1 MSLTETIKGFAALGN
16 DWDSYGAGPISPA
29 VIACALE
36 TAAALHAGG
45 WTVVPCGDGTIMF
58 IRYDENDEKQTITVW
73 AE

>member
-1 MSLTETIKGFAALGN
+1 MNLTETIKGFAALGN

-45 WTVVPCGDGTIMF
+45 WTVAGSRVGRGFSRVRPADHGDRGALG
-58 IRYDENDEKQTITVW
+58 RG
-73 AE
+73 